1 MKKTTLLLLAAAAM
15 CTQVFAQTKVRNLYT
30 STEKL
35 NLAVLEQENTAVQ
48 LNRTLLAG
56 YNTICLPFTL
66 NASQLAASAKD
77 VQVERLVSVRQE
89 GNTLYMYF
97 LDCTKEGIQAGMPY
111 LIYSP
116 TTQTLRAKSTEADAV
131 NTELKSVSMT
141 DGQGNRV
148 TFGSSWETLRVDGRY
163 GIPAQQD
170 ALILESVL
178 IRTEGDKSFLPT
190 RCGFTWDEQMPT
202 ATRLEIKHV
211 TSLAGTQ
218 TSIEKL
224 QAEDAVVDVYNVAGQ
239 IVKKSVRVN
248 AAMQSLPAR
257 IYVIGGEKVAVK

>member
-66 NASQLAASAKD
+66 NASQLAESAKD

-89 GNTLYMYF
+89 GSTLYMYF

-116 TTQTLRAKSTEADAV
+116 TTQTLRAKSTEAEAV

-141 DGQGNRV
+141 DAMAFPPSR
-148 TFGSSWETLRVDGRY
+148 THSSWRACLSARRATSPSCPHAAASPGT
-163 GIPAQQD
+163 
-170 ALILESVL
+170 S
-178 IRTEGDKSFLPT
+178 
-190 RCGFTWDEQMPT
+190 RCPPPHASRSST
-202 ATRLEIKHV
+202 
-211 TSLAGTQ
+211 
-218 TSIEKL
+218 
-224 QAEDAVVDVYNVAGQ
+224 
-239 IVKKSVRVN
+239 
-248 AAMQSLPAR
+248 
-257 IYVIGGEKVAVK
+257 

>member
-1 MKKTTLLLLAAAAM
+1 MKKTTLLLLAAAM

-148 TFGSSWETLRVDGRY
+148 TFGSSWEALRVDGRY

-190 RCGFTWDEQMPT
+190 RCGFTWDQQT
-202 ATRLEIKHV
+202 SDATELEIKHV
-211 TSLAGTQ
+211 TSLDDIE

-224 QAEDAVVDVYNVAGQ
+224 QASNATVDVYNAQGTLVLSQTNIDAA
-239 IVKKSVRVN
+239 KKS
-248 AAMQSLPAR
+248 LPQG
-257 IYVIGGEKVAVK
+257 IYVVKGQKFAVK